1 MAASLW
7 HMIICHYQP
16 AARSIS
22 VTYDNRHTMSY
33 ACRLCR
39 NIGRRVAERH
49 LFIVILY
56 SLYSCHQLLYVRTA
70 AAGGGDCGLTS
81 KYSVKVSPTAGTVSL
96 RRLSH
101 YQQLAGL
108 AASRLK
114 MEFDEC
120 LVAEIH
126 VASQLR

>member
-16 AARSIS
+16 AARSILYIS
-22 VTYDNRHTMSY
+22 TTY

-81 KYSVKVSPTAGTVSL
+81 KYSVKVSPTVGTVSL

>member
-1 MAASLW
+1 MIYDIRLSPMPQYRPAGGGTSLL
-7 HMIICHYQP
+7 IY
-16 AARSIS
+16 S
-22 VTYDNRHTMSY
+22 
-33 ACRLCR
+33 
-39 NIGRRVAERH
+39 
-49 LFIVILY
+49 Y
-56 SLYSCHQLLYVRTA
+56 SLYRCHQLLYVRTA